1 VSCTMLP
8 SVVEVMA
15 LSEPRSADPNGPF
28 VLRSELLS
36 PPFAI
41 GDPSRGVPQL
51 FNTPSHAF
59 CLPKGEG

>member
-1 VSCTMLP
+1 MSCTMLP